1 MNTPSSNLQLGVSL
15 YSYGA
20 DFLVT
25 MSLED
30 CLADVADMGA
40 TGVEVLADTHIAG
53 YPHPSAHWVDE
64 WHRLLQTYELTP
76 TCYSSWI
83 DTRLHKDRPL
93 TGDEALAILR
103 RDIELAH
110 RLGFTILRP
119 KLGVVSLDNLP
130 DPVWREVVARA
141 LPDAEKYN
149 VRIAPEIHAPT
160 PLKSRIVDDYL
171 ALAKETGTHHF
182 GLLVDTGIFQD
193 RERPADHS
201 DSVHSFGPVTTDPAI
216 KAEADRAMT
225 VPLGEDP
232 ADLAAVMPYVFH
244 IHAKFW
250 DMTDDLTD
258 PYIPWDRVIKAL
270 VEGGYKGFLSSEYE
284 GRRELFRASDV
295 LRRQQVM
302 LRRLLAAHGVSVPS
316 R

>member
-1 MNTPSSNLQLGVSL
+1 MTTTPSDIQLGVSL

-25 MSLED
+25 MTLED

-40 TGVEVLADTHIAG
+40 TGVEILADTHIAG
-53 YPHPSAHWVDE
+53 YPNPTTRWVDE

-83 DTRLHKDRPL
+83 DTRLHKNRRL
-93 TGDEALAILR
+93 TEDEALAILR

-110 RLGFTILRP
+110 RLGFTIIRP
-119 KLGVVSLDNLP
+119 KLGVVSQDLLP
-130 DPVWREVVARA
+130 DPVWREAIERA

-149 VRIAPEIHAPT
+149 VRITPEIHAPT

-171 ALAKETGTHHF
+171 SLAKETGTHYF
-182 GLLVDTGIFQD
+182 GLLVDTSIFQD
-193 RERPADHS
+193 RERTGDHS
-201 DSVHSFGPVTTDPAI
+201 DSIHIFGPVTSDPAL

-225 VPLGEDP
+225 APLGEDP

-244 IHAKFW
+244 VHAKFW

-270 VEGGYKGFLSSEYE
+270 VEGGYKGSLSSEYE
-284 GRRELFRASDV
+284 GRRDLFRASDV
-295 LRRQQVM
+295 VRRQQVM
-302 LRRLLAAHGVSVPS
+302 LRRLLAEHGASVPS